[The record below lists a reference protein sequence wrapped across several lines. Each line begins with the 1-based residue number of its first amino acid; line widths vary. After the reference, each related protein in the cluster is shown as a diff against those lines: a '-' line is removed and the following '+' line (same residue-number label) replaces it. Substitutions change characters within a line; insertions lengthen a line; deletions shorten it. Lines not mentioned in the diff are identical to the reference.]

1 MKTIE
6 KFDAI
11 KKRAERGEDTFQD
24 VLFVMFIMASAFLS
38 MVGFVAC
45 AALCFRVSAWFAVL
59 MLLPI
64 VGIIFCFSVLI
75 YLWG

>member
-1 MKTIE
+1 MKIIE

-11 KKRAERGEDTFQD
+11 KQRAERGKDTFQD

-38 MVGFVAC
+38 FIGIVAC
-45 AALCFRVSAWFAVL
+45 VVLCFHVSSWFAVL

-64 VGIIFCFSVLI
+64 VGIVFCISVLI